1 MDFEAMMLP
10 IREEMRKQDQIFG
23 SPQRHSLSEWLT
35 ILAEQ
40 QGKLAHAVVVA
51 EREMVHNQSLS
62 GEARDEIKQYLRQVV
77 AVSFQFLER
86 LQQDTV
92 LRHSEDSFLITEVL

>member
-1 MDFEAMMLP
+1 MDFEAMMLS
-10 IREEMRKQDQIFG
+10 IREEMGKQDQIFG

-51 EREMVHNQSLS
+51 EREMIHNQNLS
-62 GEARDEIKQYLRQVV
+62 AEARDEVKQYLCQSV
-77 AVSFQFLER
+77 AVSFQFLDQMR
-86 LQQDTV
+86 QDVV
-92 LRHSEDSFLITEVL
+92 LRRSEEGLCITEVI